1 MEISR
6 GYRQLPP
13 FGRKAPSICAIF
25 TYVAREF
32 WNAIWSSFWD
42 WVVSKRRESEEN
54 WSKVKLSVRLRVT
67 LGKYKHINI
76 NFYAKMKRNSFIQS
90 VSSSSNSKIFVQIF
104 IKPHILRESRES
116 IFSVTLTKVF
126 SFFIASIVFLNSV
139 ILFIYETNKYFNLS
153 STELFNYSRNK
164 KIVRP
169 FAPRVAR
176 QDSSRIK
183 SRIFHYVA
191 EWKSRSENKKDK
203 NVDTRDSKN

>member
-13 FGRKAPSICAIF
+13 FERKAPSICAIF

-76 NFYAKMKRNSFIQS
+76 NFYAEMKRNSFIQS
-90 VSSSSNSKIFVQIF
+90 FSSWSNSKIFVQIF

-126 SFFIASIVFLNSV
+126 YESLSLLLRSFSWTRLFYLYTKPTNISTYHQQSYSIIRGIRKLYVLLRREWRDKILLGLNPE
-139 ILFIYETNKYFNLS
+139 F
-153 STELFNYSRNK
+153 ST
-164 KIVRP
+164 
-169 FAPRVAR
+169 
-176 QDSSRIK
+176 
-183 SRIFHYVA
+183 
-191 EWKSRSENKKDK
+191 
-203 NVDTRDSKN
+203 T

>member
-13 FGRKAPSICAIF
+13 FERKAPSICAIF

-67 LGKYKHINI
+67 LGKYKHIN
-76 NFYAKMKRNSFIQS
+76 FYAKMKRNSFIQS
-90 VSSSSNSKIFVQIF
+90 FSSSSNSKIFVQIF

-126 SFFIASIVFLNSV
+126 YESLSLLLRSFSWTRLFYLYTKPTNISTYHQQSYSIIRGIRKLYVLLRREWRDKILLGLNPE
-139 ILFIYETNKYFNLS
+139 F
-153 STELFNYSRNK
+153 ST
-164 KIVRP
+164 
-169 FAPRVAR
+169 
-176 QDSSRIK
+176 
-183 SRIFHYVA
+183 
-191 EWKSRSENKKDK
+191 
-203 NVDTRDSKN
+203 T

>member
-1 MEISR
+1 
-6 GYRQLPP
+6 
-13 FGRKAPSICAIF
+13 
-25 TYVAREF
+25 
-32 WNAIWSSFWD
+32 
-42 WVVSKRRESEEN
+42 
-54 WSKVKLSVRLRVT
+54 
-67 LGKYKHINI
+67 
-76 NFYAKMKRNSFIQS
+76 MKRNSFIQS
-90 VSSSSNSKIFVQIF
+90 FSSSSNSKIFVQIF

-116 IFSVTLTKVF
+116 IFSVTLTKVRV

-164 KIVRP
+164 KIVRL